1 MNQAKK
7 NKRRGKAQIKPQK
20 AMPEPSNSS
29 NQSPAM
35 AADQP
40 LSKQDIQALVKFADY
55 LQRINMAEYIRL
67 TQRPKRLLWL
77 NFVGGIAR
85 GFGITVGFSLVSALA
100 IYILNQLNLLNLPLI
115 GDFIAQILQYVEL
128 ARGVT
133 I

>member
-1 MNQAKK
+1 MHRPKK
-7 NKRRGKAQIKPQK
+7 NKRQGKSNAQKT
-20 AMPEPSNSS
+20 ASVAN
-29 NQSPAM
+29 NSPA
-35 AADQP
+35 AAAEEP
-40 LSKQDIQALVKFADY
+40 LTKQDIQALVKFGDY

-67 TQRPKRLLWL
+67 TQKPKRLLWL
-77 NFVGGIAR
+77 NFIGGIAR